1 MEDSMNVQWK
11 VMCAAAMTA
20 LCVSSAFAQ
29 NPAVGRRTPV
39 PVPGKKSLPLRVLA
53 RPRSNIYQEANE
65 ASAKVQENVPAF
77 QPFYVYTQPPV
88 NDEDQPTGWYE
99 VGGDSRG
106 GVLGWM
112 RAEDVMEWKQ
122 AMCLA
127 YTHPEGRQPVLMF
140 ANRKAIDELASADS
154 EDRVAKANAYYE
166 TISKGAIPAEF
177 PIISMEPRRSVFM
190 FIEDQFYLLPI
201 LDHKETELDG
211 REGRILKMA
220 AATLGERGATTLQD
234 KDFVENVSA
243 EADAKSKKLA
253 AMKVEIVYV
262 IDMSASMQPYIDAT
276 RTLVAT
282 VSAELAKEPGLSE
295 RVRFGLWGFRDS
307 EEIEGIEFNT
317 KNFTPAL
324 QDSAS
329 FLQTLTGVEE
339 AKVGSRGIPE
349 DVFSGVDDAMR
360 KTAWSEGSIRFI
372 VLVGDAPGHLLGE
385 KWNASGQ
392 DENTLRNFANDNKFS
407 VYPILIRSKPAQKF
421 LDLSEKQFKTL
432 GMNPGTYEEESAF
445 SSVDSEK
452 PEQFGVASAK
462 LLGIIRLLAQNA
474 LQGDVSGLL
483 AKTPVSDDD
492 EAPATAGKPADD
504 AAANGET
511 DVGADTERRAR
522 AMVRAALVDW
532 LGAQDGATSPR
543 DVTAWVS
550 DKDLVDPAVQ
560 SLEVRVLINKN
571 QLDSLRT
578 VLQEIMLAGRQGQKS
593 NKDFFEE
600 LQATSAGITVT
611 PEQIKN
617 ARNLAS
623 TGVVPEFLLD
633 LPYKSRIMSMNNE
646 VWAGWSQDQQDEFL
660 NDVDAKIS
668 LYAAIHDNPAG
679 WVKLNAGDDEDESVH
694 PINLDMLP

>member
-1 MEDSMNVQWK
+1 MKAQWK
-11 VMCAAAMTA
+11 VMCAALVTA
-20 LCVSSAFAQ
+20 VVVPTAFSQ
-29 NPAVGRRTPV
+29 TPAEGRRKPV
-39 PVPGKKSLPLRVLA
+39 TVAGKKSLPLRVLA
-53 RPRSNIYQEANE
+53 RPFSNIYQEAKE
-65 ASAKVQENVPAF
+65 DSPKVQENVPAF
-77 QPFYVYTQPPV
+77 QPFYVYTQPPAGD
-88 NDEDQPTGWYE
+88 DEQPTGWYE
-99 VGGDSRG
+99 VGGDNRG

-140 ANRKAIDELASADS
+140 SNAKVLDELAAAGGD
-154 EDRVAKANAYYE
+154 DRVVKAKAFYE
-166 TISKGAIPAEF
+166 TIDKGEIPAEF
-177 PIISMEPRRSVFM
+177 PIVSMEPRRSVFM
-190 FIEDQFYLLPI
+190 FIDDQFYLLPI
-201 LDHKETELDG
+201 LGHKEIELDG

-220 AATLGERGATTLQD
+220 AATRSERGATTLQD
-234 KDFVENVSA
+234 A
-243 EADAKSKKLA
+243 EFAKQVTAESDAKSKDLA

-262 IDMSASMQPYIDAT
+262 MDMSASMQPYIDAT
-276 RTLVAT
+276 RTLIAT
-282 VSAELAKEPGLSE
+282 VSEELGKEPGLSE

-317 KNFTPAL
+317 KNFTPQL
-324 QDSAS
+324 QDAAT

-360 KTAWSEGSIRFI
+360 KTAWGEGAMRFI
-372 VLVGDAPGHLLGE
+372 VVIGDAPGHLLGE

-392 DENTLRNFANDNKFS
+392 DENTLRQFADSGKFS
-407 VYPILIRSKPAQKF
+407 IYPILIRSKPAQRF
-421 LDLSEKQFKTL
+421 LDLSEGQFKML
-432 GMNPGTYEEESAF
+432 GMNRGTAHARPAF
-445 SSVDSEK
+445 TSVDSER
-452 PEQFGVASAK
+452 PEEFIAGSDT
-462 LLGIIRLLAQNA
+462 LLATFRQLA
-474 LQGDVSGLL
+474 QGAKQGDVSGLM
-483 AKTPVSDDD
+483 AKTPVSDDED
-492 EAPATAGKPADD
+492 AVTGDATATPDGEVPTG
-504 AAANGET
+504 AAA
-511 DVGADTERRAR
+511 VAADTELRAR

-532 LGAQDGATSPR
+532 LGEKEGVTSPR
-543 DVTAWVS
+543 DVTAWVT

-578 VLQEIMLAGRQGQKS
+578 VLQEIMAAGRRGQIAGE
-593 NKDFFEE
+593 DFFEA
-600 LQATSAGITVT
+600 LQSTSATLSVT

-623 TGVVPEFLLD
+623 TGLVPEFLLD
-633 LPYKSRIMSMNNE
+633 LPYKSRIMNMNNE

-679 WVKLNAGDDEDESVH
+679 WVKLNAGDDADESVH